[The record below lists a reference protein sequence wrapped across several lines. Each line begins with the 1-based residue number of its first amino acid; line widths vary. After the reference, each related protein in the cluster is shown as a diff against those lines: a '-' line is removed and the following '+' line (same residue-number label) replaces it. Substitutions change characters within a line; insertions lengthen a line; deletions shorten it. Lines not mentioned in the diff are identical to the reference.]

1 MSRLIDAEKYE
12 SDLFKVYDDVS
23 IQLAVLEN
31 QPTVDAIIIPE
42 GATREQVFEVV
53 FGIGMMMAGL
63 KNMDWWRTTYKAE
76 SEG

>member
-12 SDLFKVYDDVS
+12 IDLLKAYDDVS
-23 IQLAVLEN
+23 IEIDVLDK
-31 QPTVDAIIIPE
+31 QPTVNAIIIPE

-63 KNMDWWRTTYKAE
+63 KNMNWWEEVWSDK
-76 SEG
+76 